1 LVVQST
7 EILERGPTM
16 ADRTVTLHRVLKAPP
31 ERVYRAFLDPQAM
44 CKWLPP
50 KGFVAQVQEMDA
62 REGGRYRMSFRN
74 FGNGRRTPSAAATCA
89 WCPTRPSATATTST
103 TRTCPAR

>member
-1 LVVQST
+1 
-7 EILERGPTM
+7 M
-16 ADRTVTLHRVLKAPP
+16 ADRTITLHRVLKAPP
-31 ERVYRAFLDPQAM
+31 ERVYRAFLDPEAM

-62 REGGRYRMSFRN
+62 REGGVTACPSATSAT
-74 FGNGRRTPSAAATCA
+74 GRRTPSAAPTCA